1 MTKRTGVFV
10 YAILVLAAIA
20 APGAQAKYVAIFEQ
34 VGPNVVETGSGT
46 LDLTDLS
53 DVVGLSLPIQAAVA
67 PNVGFFSSGALGAP
81 FRALNGDITGP
92 FEFGAGS
99 ATNADKSSGDLVGV
113 FSDISEDFF
122 GIVVPAGYVS
132 GAQLADSSTYL
143 FETLPALGARP
154 GEFVWSWGSGAHADS
169 FIVEIGGVFPAPIP
183 EPATWAMM
191 FLGFAG
197 LGYAALRRTG
207 ALLSRRR
214 QRPDLRAECEG

>member
-1 MTKRTGVFV
+1 
-10 YAILVLAAIA
+10 
-20 APGAQAKYVAIFEQ
+20 
-34 VGPNVVETGSGT
+34 
-46 LDLTDLS
+46 
-53 DVVGLSLPIQAAVA
+53 VA
-67 PNVGFFSSGALGAP
+67 PNVAFFSSGALGAP
-81 FRALNGDITGP
+81 FRTLIGDITGP

-113 FSDISEDFF
+113 FSGSDDFF
-122 GIVVPAGYVS
+122 GIVVPAAYVS

-191 FLGFAG
+191 LLGFAG
-197 LGYAALRRTG
+197 LGYAALRRKG
-207 ALLSRRR
+207 ALLS
-214 QRPDLRAECEG
+214 